1 MDDGSLRVRVT
12 AAPVDGAAN
21 SALLRYLSDVL
32 RIPRSRLAI
41 DSGKNSRRKRIV
53 VADVSPEALERR
65 LRDALRGTR

>member
-1 MDDGSLRVRVT
+1 VT

-41 DSGKNSRRKRIV
+41 DFGENSRRKRIV